1 VRGELSKPRLQ
12 ATSILSMSGLTF
24 LPTESFGLSSTQRSM
39 TSSDNGFG
47 FLMGHSA
54 LRDNPAGREVPKH
67 KERKAA

>member
-1 VRGELSKPRLQ
+1 MP
-12 ATSILSMSGLTF
+12 GLTF
-24 LPTESFGLSSTQRSM
+24 LPTESFGLSSKRKSM

-47 FLMGHSA
+47 ILMDHSA